1 MNALQAQFIAESRE
15 LLEGIGEAMLT
26 LEKQGSDADS
36 LNNLFRLVHTL
47 KGNCGLFEELRP
59 IGSVL
64 HCAEDTLDALRDSGE
79 EISSDSAD
87 ILLDAMDFVSN
98 SLDSWE
104 AGSYDPDAIAPR
116 AKQLVASI
124 KAIREGDAAAPAS
137 PAIEAFVNAPS
148 ASAQTHITGWIEP
161 HLTKI
166 PTQQRDLIWV
176 HYTPESDCFFKGED
190 PLQYARSVPD
200 LEFLSIDVVNEWP
213 PAQDLDPYNCNLTL
227 TLASSAS
234 EDTVLQVFAY
244 VKDQIKHE
252 VLSGSLCT
260 GSGAAS
266 AETGAAAT
274 SAALTPEGMLPITEA
289 SRAQA
294 LRIWEVQAKIMTLNA
309 ATPTWLGRARAA
321 VMAVE
326 QLSESL
332 NRSAWAEAA
341 REALASAESN
351 NDPTP
356 LVAWLQ
362 KIPDELLGSGS
373 ATPEASSATAHISPN
388 VGAGKIANPAAGAPV
403 ADAPASAS
411 SQTSAGTRAAE
422 AAASADVPVQRAE
435 KSDKPDAH
443 PEGEAKQ
450 VQVLKVPREKIDRLM
465 ELIGEMVVAK
475 NALPYLAEKA
485 ETQYGVREVAKELK
499 SQYAV
504 INRIAEEMQDAIMQV
519 RMMPVSSI
527 FQRFPRLVRDL
538 AKKLGKQIK
547 LEITGEET
555 EADKNIIEALA
566 DPLIHLVRNSLDH
579 GIEPPEDRQAAG
591 KSLEG
596 TIHISAHQEGD
607 RVHIIIEDD
616 GAGIDVS
623 RVKRKA
629 VEKGL
634 ISEEKAAAMSD
645 QEAQQLIFL
654 PGFSTAAVI
663 SDVSGRGV
671 GMDVVRSAIAKVN
684 GTIHLHS
691 NMGKGTKVD
700 LSLPLTMAVT
710 NVMMIKSAEQSF
722 AVPMDIVVETVR
734 VAADAIHVVQ
744 DHKMTVLRGK
754 IIPLRSLNGML
765 SLGTEQIPNED
776 NEYAVLVVKVN
787 GESVGIMV
795 DDFHSTID
803 IILRPLEGMLQ
814 NMPVYSGTA
823 LLGDGSVLLVLNM
836 KELL

>member
-87 ILLDAMDFVSN
+87 VLLDAMDFVSH

-104 AGSYDPDAIAPR
+104 SGSYDPEAISPR

-124 KAIREGDAAAPAS
+124 KAIREGEAAAP
-137 PAIEAFVNAPS
+137 PDQAIEQFVNTPTS
-148 ASAQTHITGWIEP
+148 TAQTHITGWIEP
-161 HLTKI
+161 HLSKV
-166 PTQQRDLIWV
+166 PAQQRDLVWV
-176 HYTPESDCFFKGED
+176 HYTPDSDCFFKGED
-190 PLQYARSVPD
+190 PLQYARSVPS
-200 LEFLSIDVVNEWP
+200 LEYLSIDTIADWP
-213 PAQDLDPYNCNLTL
+213 AAQDLDPYNCNLTL
-227 TLASSAS
+227 TLASSAP
-234 EDTVLQVFAY
+234 EDDVLQVFAY

-260 GSGAAS
+260 GSDS
-266 AETGAAAT
+266 APTATAAAT
-274 SAALTPEGMLPITEA
+274 VAASLTPEGMLPITEA

-332 NRSAWAEAA
+332 NRSAWGEAA
-341 REALASAESN
+341 REALASAETH

-356 LVAWLQ
+356 LVNWLQ
-362 KIPDELLGSGS
+362 KIPGELVGSGTTTEG
-373 ATPEASSATAHISPN
+373 ASATAHISPN
-388 VGAGKIANPAAGAPV
+388 VGAGKIA
-403 ADAPASAS
+403 DAPAATSSVPTASTPATSTSSAPAAKS
-411 SQTSAGTRAAE
+411 SDAGAGEPAAK
-422 AAASADVPVQRAE
+422 ADAQA
-435 KSDKPDAH
+435 KGDAH

-450 VQVLKVPREKIDRLM
+450 VQILKVPREKIDRLM

-475 NALPYLAEKA
+475 NSLPYLAEKA

-547 LEITGEET
+547 LEITGDET

-634 ISEEKAAAMSD
+634 ISEEKAAGMSD

-684 GTIHLHS
+684 GVIHLS
-691 NMGKGTKVD
+691 SVMGKGTKVD

-734 VAADAIHVVQ
+734 VPADAIHVVQ

-754 IIPLRSLNGML
+754 IIPLRSLNDML
-765 SLGTEQIPNED
+765 HLGTGQNPNEE

-814 NMPVYSGTA
+814 NIPAYSGTA

-836 KELL
+836 KELI

>member
-87 ILLDAMDFVSN
+87 VLLDAMDFVSH
-98 SLDSWE
+98 SLDAWE
-104 AGSYDPDAIAPR
+104 SGSYDPEAISPR

-124 KAIREGDAAAPAS
+124 KAIREGEAAAPPDA
-137 PAIEAFVNAPS
+137 AIEQFVNTPS
-148 ASAQTHITGWIEP
+148 ATAQTHITGWIEP
-161 HLTKI
+161 HLSKV
-166 PTQQRDLIWV
+166 PTQQRDLVWV
-176 HYTPESDCFFKGED
+176 HYTPDSDCFFKGED
-190 PLQYARSVPD
+190 PLQYARSVPS
-200 LEFLSIDVVNEWP
+200 LEYLSIDTLADWP
-213 PAQDLDPYNCNLTL
+213 AAQDLDPYNCNLTL
-227 TLASSAS
+227 TLASSS
-234 EDTVLQVFAY
+234 TEDDVLQVFAY

-260 GSGAAS
+260 GADNAS
-266 AETGAAAT
+266 AAAA
-274 SAALTPEGMLPITEA
+274 AAQVVASLTPEGMLPITEA

-332 NRSAWAEAA
+332 NRSAWGEAA

-362 KIPDELLGSGS
+362 KIPGELVGGGTT
-373 ATPEASSATAHISPN
+373 AEGAGATAHISPN
-388 VGAGKIANPAAGAPV
+388 VGAGKISGTAP
-403 ADAPASAS
+403 
-411 SQTSAGTRAAE
+411 
-422 AAASADVPVQRAE
+422 AASAATPAASAPAASAPSAKSADSAPAE
-435 KSDKPDAH
+435 SAAKADSPAKAEAQGD
-443 PEGEAKQ
+443 GEAKQ
-450 VQVLKVPREKIDRLM
+450 VQILKVPREKIDRLM

-475 NALPYLAEKA
+475 NSLPYLAEKA

-616 GAGIDVS
+616 GAGIDVT

-634 ISEEKAAAMSD
+634 ISEEKAAGMSD

-684 GTIHLHS
+684 GTIHLYS
-691 NMGKGTKVD
+691 NLGKGTKVD

-710 NVMMIKSAEQSF
+710 NVMMIKSADQSF
-722 AVPMDIVVETVR
+722 AIPMDIVVETVR
-734 VAADAIHVVQ
+734 VPADAIHVVQ

-754 IIPLRSLNGML
+754 IIPLRSLNDMLHLGM
-765 SLGTEQIPNED
+765 SQNPNEE

-787 GESVGIMV
+787 GEQIGIMV

-814 NMPVYSGTA
+814 NMPSYSGTA

-836 KELL
+836 KELI

>member
-26 LEKQGSDADS
+26 LEKQRQDEES

-64 HCAEDTLDALRDSGE
+64 HSAEDTLDALRDSGG
-79 EISSDSAD
+79 EITSDSAD

-98 SLDSWE
+98 ALDTWE
-104 AGSYDPDAIAPR
+104 TGGYDPEAITPR
-116 AKQLVASI
+116 AKQLAANI
-124 KAIREGDAAAPAS
+124 KAIRDKDSAPA
-137 PAIEAFVNAPS
+137 PTEALEAFVSNAAGAAVS
-148 ASAQTHITGWIEP
+148 HITAWIEP
-161 HLTKI
+161 HLCNI
-166 PTQQRDLIWV
+166 PATSKDLVWV
-176 HYTPESDCFFKGED
+176 TYEPESQCFFKGED
-190 PLQYARSVPD
+190 PLQYIHSVPN
-200 LEFLSIDVVNEWP
+200 LEYLAIIPIEEWP
-213 PAQDLDPYNCNLTL
+213 AAQDLDPYNCNLKF
-227 TLASSAS
+227 TLASSAD
-234 EDTVLQVFAY
+234 EGAVLQVFDY

-252 VLSGSLCT
+252 TLSGSLCT
-260 GSGAAS
+260 GESDEEFGGA
-266 AETGAAAT
+266 TAAP
-274 SAALTPEGMLPITEA
+274 SHSYTPEGMLPITEA

-294 LRIWEVQAKIMTLNA
+294 LRIWQVQAKIMALNA
-309 ATPTWLGRARAA
+309 TVDAWVGRARAA
-321 VMAVE
+321 VMAIE

-332 NRSAWAEAA
+332 NRSAWGEAA
-341 REALASAESN
+341 QAALQAAESAGSAA
-351 NDPTP
+351 P
-356 LVAWLQ
+356 LVAWLE
-362 KIPDELLGSGS
+362 KIPEELVHSAEGNSGAS
-373 ATPEASSATAHISPN
+373 ATEFISPN
-388 VGAGKIANPAAGAPV
+388 VGAGKINPQVNAVAASGTTASPAKAEGATATPASPTV
-403 ADAPASAS
+403 KAEVKADNKAERQEKVEGADA
-411 SQTSAGTRAAE
+411 E
-422 AAASADVPVQRAE
+422 
-435 KSDKPDAH
+435 H
-443 PEGEAKQ
+443 KQ
-450 VQVLKVPREKIDRLM
+450 VSILKVPREKIDRLM

-485 ETQYGVREVAKELK
+485 EVQFGVREIAKELK

-547 LEITGEET
+547 LEISGEET

-579 GIEPPEDRQAAG
+579 GIEAPEDRQASG
-591 KSLEG
+591 KSMEG

-634 ISEEKAAAMSD
+634 ISEEKALSMSD

-684 GTIHLHS
+684 GVISLS
-691 NMGKGTKVD
+691 SAMGKGTKVD

-710 NVMMIKSAEQSF
+710 NVMMIKSAGQSF
-722 AVPMDIVVETVR
+722 AIPMDMVVETVR
-734 VAADAIHVVQ
+734 VPASALHLVQ
-744 DHKMTVLRGK
+744 EHKMTILRGK
-754 IIPLRSLNGML
+754 IIPLRALNDL
-765 SLGTEQIPNED
+765 LFLGADQVANED
-776 NEYAVLVVKVN
+776 GEFAVLVVKIN
-787 GESVGIMV
+787 GESAGIIV

-803 IILRPLEGMLQ
+803 IILRPLEGLLG
-814 NMPVYSGTA
+814 NMSAYSGTA

>member
-26 LEKQGSDADS
+26 LEKQGSDSES

-64 HCAEDTLDALRDSGE
+64 HCAEDTLDGLRDSGE
-79 EISSDSAD
+79 EISPDSAD
-87 ILLDAMDFVSN
+87 VLLDAMDFVSN

-104 AGSYDPDAIAPR
+104 SGGYDPEGITPR

-124 KAIREGDAAAPAS
+124 KAIRDGEKAAPPDS
-137 PAIEAFVNAPS
+137 NIGTFVNTPS
-148 ASAQTHITGWIEP
+148 ASEPTHITGWIEP
-161 HLTKI
+161 HLKNL
-166 PTQQRDLIWV
+166 PSQSKDLVWV
-176 HYTPESDCFFKGED
+176 NYTPESDCFFKGED
-190 PLQYARSVPD
+190 PLQYVRSVPN
-200 LEFLSIDVVNEWP
+200 LEYLAIETLSDWVP
-213 PAQDLDPYNCNLTL
+213 SQDLDPYNCNLTF
-227 TLASSAS
+227 TLASSAG
-234 EDTVLQVFAY
+234 EDAVLLVFDY

-252 VLSGSLCT
+252 VLSGALCT
-260 GSGAAS
+260 GSGSAEAQAAS
-266 AETGAAAT
+266 A
-274 SAALTPEGMLPITEA
+274 SVQSVTPEGMLPITDA

-294 LRIWEVQAKIMTLNA
+294 LRIWQVQAKIMALNA

-321 VMAVE
+321 VMAIE

-332 NRSAWAEAA
+332 NRSAWGEAA
-341 REALASAESN
+341 HAALLAAEN
-351 NDPTP
+351 GNDPGP
-356 LVAWLQ
+356 LVAWLE
-362 KIPDELLGSGS
+362 KIPDELLVVCDAGTEAAK
-373 ATPEASSATAHISPN
+373 ATDHISPN
-388 VGAGKIANPAAGAPV
+388 VGAGKIGTTPV
-403 ADAPASAS
+403 
-411 SQTSAGTRAAE
+411 
-422 AAASADVPVQRAE
+422 AAASEKTGASGVVDSAPAVKGDSEHASPARPEAKPTEKAE
-435 KSDKPDAH
+435 GGA
-443 PEGEAKQ
+443 EGEHKQ
-450 VQVLKVPREKIDRLM
+450 VQILKVPREKIDRLM

-499 SQYAV
+499 GQYAV

-579 GIEPPEDRQAAG
+579 GIEPPEDRQSAG

-616 GAGIDVS
+616 GAGIDVN

-634 ISEEKAAAMSD
+634 IPEEKALSMSD

-684 GTIHLHS
+684 GVINLS
-691 NMGKGTKVD
+691 SQMGKGTKID

-710 NVMMIKSAEQSF
+710 NVMMIKSSDQSF
-722 AVPMDIVVETVR
+722 AIPMDIVVETVR
-734 VAADAIHVVQ
+734 VASEQIHVVQ

-754 IIPLRSLNGML
+754 IIPLRSLNDML
-765 SLGTEQIPNED
+765 HLGKPQQPNEED
-776 NEYAVLVVKVN
+776 EYAVLVVKVN

-803 IILRPLEGMLQ
+803 IILRPMEGMLS
-814 NMPVYSGTA
+814 NMEGYSGTA

-836 KELL
+836 KELI